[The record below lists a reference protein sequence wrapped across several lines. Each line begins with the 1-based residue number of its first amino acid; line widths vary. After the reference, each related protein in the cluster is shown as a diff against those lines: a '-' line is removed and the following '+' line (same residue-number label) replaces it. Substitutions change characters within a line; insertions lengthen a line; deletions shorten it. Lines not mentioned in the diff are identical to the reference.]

1 MGLTYNIFLLIVFI
15 FLLSKNKINRNY
27 LLVILMIMSI
37 FLVFIYQLLLLN
49 NNKISY
55 GSDAEHYYQVGKN
68 YSLIEIVKNNPI
80 STNVGYPVINSLF
93 FFTSNNDIF
102 NMFLIKI
109 SNVFIVFIGLALI
122 CKCLHSIN
130 WILILLPGYTYIFTK
145 NFREPYIILA
155 IVLFLIAYFFEEN
168 RHFYFLLS
176 FALLLLFRDFFMVL
190 FFYVFLYI
198 RFSKKVVRK
207 QTFFFLKNFFLFLI
221 ISLLIIFIF
230 FQFDNTRYTLQGFA
244 MLTGSDY
251 EARAHNPLVLTFS
264 EAAELNYFEYTKWI
278 AQVFINQSPPFI
290 FEPSPYNYIDYA
302 FKNSTESKFDIL
314 NHFIISVINYLFI
327 FPFLVNQT
335 VIIYKKGKNIDVDIL
350 NDLLFVVLLTLSIVF
365 SYVVGLFGMSNY
377 RTKFLVVVTYFF
389 GIQLIRS
396 KYNIE
401 ELMFKRQLVITLIFN
416 IIAFTILFL

>member
-1 MGLTYNIFLLIVFI
+1 
-15 FLLSKNKINRNY
+15 
-27 LLVILMIMSI
+27 
-37 FLVFIYQLLLLN
+37 
-49 NNKISY
+49 
-55 GSDAEHYYQVGKN
+55 
-68 YSLIEIVKNNPI
+68 
-80 STNVGYPVINSLF
+80 
-93 FFTSNNDIF
+93 
-102 NMFLIKI
+102 
-109 SNVFIVFIGLALI
+109 
-122 CKCLHSIN
+122 
-130 WILILLPGYTYIFTK
+130 
-145 NFREPYIILA
+145 
-155 IVLFLIAYFFEEN
+155 
-168 RHFYFLLS
+168 
-176 FALLLLFRDFFMVL
+176 
-190 FFYVFLYI
+190 
-198 RFSKKVVRK
+198 
-207 QTFFFLKNFFLFLI
+207 
-221 ISLLIIFIF
+221 
-230 FQFDNTRYTLQGFA
+230 

-251 EARAHNPLVLTFS
+251 EAQAHNPLVLTFS
-264 EAAELNYFEYTKWI
+264 EIVELNYFEYTKWI
-278 AQVFINQSPPFI
+278 AQVFINQSPRFI

>member
-130 WILILLPGYTYIFTK
+130 WF
-145 NFREPYIILA
+145 
-155 IVLFLIAYFFEEN
+155 
-168 RHFYFLLS
+168 
-176 FALLLLFRDFFMVL
+176 
-190 FFYVFLYI
+190 
-198 RFSKKVVRK
+198 
-207 QTFFFLKNFFLFLI
+207 
-221 ISLLIIFIF
+221 
-230 FQFDNTRYTLQGFA
+230 
-244 MLTGSDY
+244 
-251 EARAHNPLVLTFS
+251 
-264 EAAELNYFEYTKWI
+264 
-278 AQVFINQSPPFI
+278 
-290 FEPSPYNYIDYA
+290 
-302 FKNSTESKFDIL
+302 
-314 NHFIISVINYLFI
+314 
-327 FPFLVNQT
+327 
-335 VIIYKKGKNIDVDIL
+335 
-350 NDLLFVVLLTLSIVF
+350 
-365 SYVVGLFGMSNY
+365 
-377 RTKFLVVVTYFF
+377 
-389 GIQLIRS
+389 
-396 KYNIE
+396 
-401 ELMFKRQLVITLIFN
+401 
-416 IIAFTILFL
+416 